1 MRPRF
6 SWQWRG
12 NCACSGSVG
21 ASQFV
26 EAEHQDPPD
35 SPPHVHLDDGSTV
48 IQGLGVDA
56 DLMGKL
62 LNDEAVIVGEPNDS
76 VQNVVFTIPTMF

>member
-1 MRPRF
+1 MIKALLQNR
-6 SWQWRG
+6 RG
-12 NCACSGSVG
+12 HQGRAVIFGWLIALIVSACSGSVG

-48 IQGLGVDA
+48 IQGCRPD
-56 DLMGKL
+56 
-62 LNDEAVIVGEPNDS
+62 GE
-76 VQNVVFTIPTMF
+76 VVE